1 MHSKL
6 VRTPGLFLIGFMGSG
21 KTTVGEALA
30 DELGWS
36 FADLDEDI
44 ETAAGRSITEIFEL
58 LGEAEFRRLE
68 QEALAKRARKIQFGQ
83 PMVLSLGGG
92 AYTRPENVELV
103 SNSGISI
110 WLDCP
115 LELVQ
120 KRISSETHRPLARD
134 RARFEQLYH
143 ERKCSYALADFRIE
157 ITCDDPLIAVGEILR
172 LPLF

>member
-21 KTTVGEALA
+21 KSTVGELLA

-36 FADLDEDI
+36 FVDLDQDI
-44 ETAAGRSITEIFEL
+44 EAAAGRSITQIFETQ
-58 LGEAEFRRLE
+58 GEPEFRRLE
-68 QEALAKRARKIQFGQ
+68 QEALARRARKIQFGQ

-103 SNSGISI
+103 ANSGMSI

-120 KRISSETHRPLARD
+120 KRIAAEAHRPLARD
-134 RARFEQLYH
+134 PARFEQLYH
-143 ERKCSYALADFRIE
+143 ERKSSYALADFRIE
-157 ITCDDPLIAVGEILR
+157 ITGDDPLITVGEILR

>member
-6 VRTPGLFLIGFMGSG
+6 VRTPGIFLIGFMGSG
-21 KTTVGEALA
+21 KTTVGELLA

-36 FADLDEDI
+36 FVDLDQDI
-44 ETAAGRSITEIFEL
+44 EDAVGRSITQIFEAE
-58 LGEAEFRRLE
+58 GEPEFRRME

-92 AYTRPENVELV
+92 AYTRPENVEIV
-103 SNSGISI
+103 SNSGMSI

-115 LELVQ
+115 FELVQ
-120 KRISSETHRPLARD
+120 KRTAAHAHRPLARD
-134 RARFEQLYH
+134 PLRFEQLYH
-143 ERKCSYALADFRIE
+143 ERKSSYALADFRIE
-157 ITCDDPLIAVGEILR
+157 ITCDDPLIAVGEILK